1 MTHRFQGIIVHTTR
15 PVDGGGKR
23 PDASSSLSTCN
34 EKICIQCKT
43 KIDGMK
49 KLYFSW
55 EFMLQAGYLR
65 TVHDVNDATEY
76 ETTGGLTIVTIYRYT
91 NINVVK

>member
-1 MTHRFQGIIVHTTR
+1 
-15 PVDGGGKR
+15 
-23 PDASSSLSTCN
+23 
-34 EKICIQCKT
+34 
-43 KIDGMK
+43 MK